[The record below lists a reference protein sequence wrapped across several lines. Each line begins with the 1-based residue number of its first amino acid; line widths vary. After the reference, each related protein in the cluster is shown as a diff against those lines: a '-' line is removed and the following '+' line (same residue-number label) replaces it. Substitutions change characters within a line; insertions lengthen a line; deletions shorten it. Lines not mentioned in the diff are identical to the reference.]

1 MFIDER
7 LYKNVINVDLSSF
20 DQKNLVFI
28 DERPSMMPS
37 VSAAPSAAPSRE
49 LSVSVAP
56 RSTLSK
62 ELSLSVA
69 SI

>member
-1 MFIDER
+1 MQF
-7 LYKNVINVDLSSF
+7 LNVINVDLCSF
-20 DQKNLVFI
+20 DQTNPVFI
-28 DERPSMMPS
+28 DECPSMMPS

-56 RSTLSK
+56 SSTLSK

-69 SI
+69 SM